1 MVAGMSDLT
10 DILSLKAARYVG
22 SSTGPQGP
30 TGPQGET
37 GPQGATGPTG
47 LAGATNIS
55 WRGQYSN
62 ITPYASNDAVGYN
75 GSTYYCVQANTGGHL
90 PTDTNYWQP
99 LSMLGATG
107 PQGPA
112 GPQGPTG
119 AQGSIGATGPK
130 GDAGSGVVKPTNYIY
145 VGKNG
150 NDTTGDGSAGS
161 PYLTISKAITV
172 ATSGTTIFIFP
183 GTYAENITFKT
194 GVNLTCGVQYG
205 VYITGNHVASFTG
218 TVICEN
224 IVFQNASSSASG
236 TTLAIGGTTALNLQ
250 LLNCFVNSQSTS
262 GAGDA
267 IVWTNTNA
275 SSKLQFV
282 DGNSS
287 VTASNATARCFYA
300 TTGAAGSVVA
310 NRVSFK
316 LDNPNNI
323 ALAIGGAITFTHTSD
338 AVTGQ
343 VVVANTAVY
352 VGSLIA
358 LTTTS
363 VAAFTTTSSGVSVL
377 SSVPITTTASPAVAG
392 TGGLAFVAIE
402 YLSTGVGG
410 ASTLNGGLGAS
421 PLTMAPIRIRSS
433 ALLPSGAV
441 AAGALSGT
449 FEFDGTHLYFTIGTT
464 RSVVI

>member
-1 MVAGMSDLT
+1 MTIGNPSINNIPPMTGRMLNEAGEIVNIADLF
-10 DILSLKAARYVG
+10 
-22 SSTGPQGP
+22 
-30 TGPQGET
+30 
-37 GPQGATGPTG
+37 TG
-47 LAGATNIS
+47 LSGA
-55 WRGQYSN
+55 
-62 ITPYASNDAVGYN
+62 
-75 GSTYYCVQANTGGHL
+75 
-90 PTDTNYWQP
+90 
-99 LSMLGATG
+99 
-107 PQGPA
+107 
-112 GPQGPTG
+112 
-119 AQGSIGATGPK
+119 
-130 GDAGSGVVKPTNYIY
+130 VKPTNYIY

-150 NDTTGDGSAGS
+150 NDTTGDGSANL

-172 ATSGTTIFIFP
+172 ASSGTTIFIFP
-183 GTYAENITFKT
+183 GTYAESITFKA
-194 GVNLTCGVQYG
+194 GVNLTCSVQYG

-218 TVICEN
+218 TVICDN
-224 IVFQNASSSASG
+224 IVFQNASSAASG
-236 TTLAIGGTTALNLQ
+236 TTLAISGTIALNLQ
-250 LLNCFVNSQSTS
+250 LFNCFVNSQSTS

-275 SSKLQFV
+275 SSKLQIV

-287 VTASNATARCFYA
+287 VTASNSTARCFYA
-300 TTGAAGSVVA
+300 TTGAAGSVIA

-316 LDNPNNI
+316 LDNPNNV

-338 AVTGQ
+338 AVIGQ

-352 VGSLIA
+352 VGSLVA

-363 VAAFTTTSSGVSVL
+363 VAAFTTTASGVSVL
-377 SSVPITTTASPAVAG
+377 SSVPIITTASPAVAG
-392 TGGLAFVAIE
+392 TGGFAFVAIE

-433 ALLPSGAV
+433 TLLPSGAV
-441 AAGALSGT
+441 SAGALSGT